1 MLKNI
6 LSSIGK
12 GVVKTIGAMREPVR
26 KLGQI
31 GYNVGKYAIQNHST
45 LTPLLHGVAMASG
58 NETAQK
64 ITGGLLALS
73 KTATLKQNLNASNEK
88 IKQEMSR
95 GGYGAYNIQTGKM
108 SNYG

>member
-12 GVVKTIGAMREPVR
+12 GVVKTVGALKEPVR
-26 KLGQI
+26 RLGQI
-31 GYNVGKYAIQNHST
+31 GYSVGKFAVQNHAT
-45 LTPLLHGVAMASG
+45 LTPLLHGVSMASG
-58 NETAQK
+58 NQTAQK

-73 KTATLKQNLNASNEK
+73 KTASLRQNLNASNEK
-88 IKQEMSR
+88 IKQEMDKK
-95 GGYGAYNIQTGKM
+95 GYGIYNQQTGKM